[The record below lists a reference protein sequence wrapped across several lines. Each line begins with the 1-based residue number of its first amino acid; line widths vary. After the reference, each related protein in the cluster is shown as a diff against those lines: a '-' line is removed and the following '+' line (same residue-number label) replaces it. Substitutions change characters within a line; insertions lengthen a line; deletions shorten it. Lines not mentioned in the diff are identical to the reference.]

1 MEIFQLEDQNV
12 KKNHVSKDLALV
24 WTEHPLEDLET
35 DEKTTTP
42 QNTHNEISKAI
53 NIN

>member
-12 KKNHVSKDLALV
+12 KKNHVFKDLALV
-24 WTEHPLEDLET
+24 WAEYPLENLET
-35 DEKTTTP
+35 DEKTATSQDTDD
-42 QNTHNEISKAI
+42 EISKAI

>member
-24 WTEHPLEDLET
+24 WTDHPLEDLET
-35 DEKTTTP
+35 DEKATASR
-42 QNTHNEISKAI
+42 NTHD
-53 NIN
+53 